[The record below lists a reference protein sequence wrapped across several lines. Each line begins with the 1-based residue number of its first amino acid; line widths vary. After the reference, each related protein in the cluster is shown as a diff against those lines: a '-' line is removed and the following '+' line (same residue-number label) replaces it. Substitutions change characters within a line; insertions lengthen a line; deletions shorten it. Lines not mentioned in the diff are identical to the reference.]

1 MSKEET
7 YGQRLKKDDRDIEEL
22 ENLIRILEL
31 LPNKTS
37 DTDLRPIIR
46 MYGAGKTM
54 REGFLETARI
64 NLASLRKTREIF
76 LAQNGPPKEILCPH
90 CKYTGEFNEERIT
103 EGGFRLLQPVLEP
116 RLVISWDG
124 SKMGLSDPC
133 NRHDPFDMISD
144 PEHLDFLDDIG
155 EEDIEGK
162 GIEGIRSLLRGN
174 WLFLCGKCLG
184 YFDAREWIEKANI
197 DYDATHPNQEDWN
210 Q

>member
-7 YGQRLKKDDRDIEEL
+7 YGQRLKKADRDIEEL

-31 LPNKTS
+31 QPDKTS

-46 MYGAGKTM
+46 MYGAGKDM
-54 REGFLETARI
+54 REDFLKTARI
-64 NLASLRKTREIF
+64 NLASLRKTREVF
-76 LAQNGPPKEILCPH
+76 LAEHGPPKEIRCPH
-90 CKYTGEFNEERIT
+90 CKYTGEFKEERIS

-124 SKMGLSDPC
+124 SRMGLSDTC
-133 NRHDPFDMISD
+133 DSYDPFERIAD
-144 PEHLDFLDDIG
+144 PEHVECLDNIG

-162 GIEGIRSLLRGN
+162 GIEELRSLLRGK
-174 WLFLCGKCLG
+174 WLFLCGRCLG
-184 YFDAREWIEKANI
+184 YFDARQWIERANM
-197 DYDATHPNQEDWN
+197 DYCATHPNQKDWK